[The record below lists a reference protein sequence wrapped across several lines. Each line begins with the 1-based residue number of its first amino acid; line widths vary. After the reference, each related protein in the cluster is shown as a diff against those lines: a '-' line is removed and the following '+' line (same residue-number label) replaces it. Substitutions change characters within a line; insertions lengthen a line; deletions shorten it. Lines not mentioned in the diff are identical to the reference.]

1 MQWDL
6 IGMWKAMGPLARGVV
21 VILFIML
28 GISIVVMIDR
38 FLRYRLARNHT
49 RAFVQQVADAMR
61 DGNLDQAISIAERN
75 KKSPI
80 AQIVATGLTEF
91 QSATTAVPDQEVMEV
106 AQRGLQRTSAIV
118 HAELKRGLS
127 GLATIGSTA
136 PFVGLFG
143 TVLGIMNAFRGT
155 MDPAKG
161 LAGVAGGISEALV
174 TTALG
179 LSVAVASVWC
189 YNYFTSTT
197 EAFGIEMD
205 NSSLELMNY
214 LTVRVRQRSK

>member
-61 DGNLDQAISIAERN
+61 LGNLDQAISIAERN

-80 AQIVATGLTEF
+80 AQIVATGLMPPPPCRTRRSWRWP
-91 QSATTAVPDQEVMEV
+91 SAACNGPQPSCTP
-106 AQRGLQRTSAIV
+106 
-118 HAELKRGLS
+118 
-127 GLATIGSTA
+127 
-136 PFVGLFG
+136 
-143 TVLGIMNAFRGT
+143 N
-155 MDPAKG
+155 
-161 LAGVAGGISEALV
+161 
-174 TTALG
+174 
-179 LSVAVASVWC
+179 
-189 YNYFTSTT
+189 
-197 EAFGIEMD
+197 
-205 NSSLELMNY
+205 
-214 LTVRVRQRSK
+214 